1 MGQRK
6 PDLVVRQER
15 IVSRI
20 GATRAKANRFM
31 NFRHIGNGTEC
42 ASPPS
47 LINPIPPDSTVFCL
61 RGAIASTTSDFVFK
75 FRAIALTKTI
85 IQLIPSSFS
94 FYGTQKFHRF
104 FNSKRVSFTSS
115 SHQFGFVN
123 CQLSIV
129 NCELNVCHA
138 RSISI
143 TCMYGIWCIHVP
155 PAFHARNL

>member
-1 MGQRK
+1 MSSPQS
-6 PDLVVRQER
+6 V
-15 IVSRI
+15 
-20 GATRAKANRFM
+20 ATRNLSNIFSLCPILKFPSSLTLSLQCASAAKANRFM

-94 FYGTQKFHRF
+94 FNGTQKFHRF

-123 CQLSIV
+123 YNAL
-129 NCELNVCHA
+129 H
-138 RSISI
+138 
-143 TCMYGIWCIHVP
+143 
-155 PAFHARNL
+155 